1 MQISIP
7 YLSDGSQ
14 LTERCIARRA
24 PDGRTVRLLT
34 FPRSARGVSI
44 ADLVRVGPEREGSVA
59 TEVIARSPLLTLH
72 LRGPAERS
80 DALAAAL
87 SPLVTAPGAATHL
100 EPGHLA
106 IAIPPHLLGA
116 LLERTAGLRTS
127 TGRDDRRRRAGDW
140 WWDVRSRPTAP
151 LPLALPVHA
160 TAVVD
165 TVPEA
170 WSPTDAISRA
180 WDDRFVAEL
189 RRRASADRDV
199 LEALRTRRYL
209 AAAVPVLRDVLART
223 YGPRRA
229 GASTF
234 PLGAADPEVSRRAW
248 LTAHDGDQVRWSPD
262 RSVDRDLRAMVV
274 ALGLDPDADPSV
286 PTTDRDERALAS

>member
-7 YLSDGSQ
+7 YLSDGS
-14 LTERCIARRA
+14 LHTERCIARRA
-24 PDGRTVRLLT
+24 PDARTVRLLT
-34 FPRSARGVSI
+34 FPRHTRGVSI
-44 ADLVRVGPEREGSVA
+44 ADLVRVGPERDGSPA
-59 TEVIARSPLLTLH
+59 SEVIARSPLLTLH
-72 LRGPAERS
+72 LRGPAGRS
-80 DALAAAL
+80 DDLAATL

-100 EPGHLA
+100 AAGHLA

-116 LLERTAGLRTS
+116 LLERATALVPS
-127 TGRDDRRRRAGDW
+127 AGRDDRRRRAGAW

-151 LPLALPVHA
+151 LPLALPVRA
-160 TAVVD
+160 TAVD

-170 WSPTDAISRA
+170 WSPDDAISRA
-180 WDDRFVAEL
+180 WDERFVAEL

-229 GASTF
+229 GAATF
-234 PLGAADPEVSRRAW
+234 PLGAADPEVSRRSW
-248 LTAHDGDQVRWSPD
+248 LAAHDGEQVRWSPD
-262 RSVDRDLRAMVV
+262 RNVDRDLRAMVV
-274 ALGLDPDADPSV
+274 ALGLDPDADPAV
-286 PTTDRDERALAS
+286 PTTARDVEALAS